1 MTIIPSDSKMTP
13 VKAVLFDLDDTLLD
27 HQHSNR
33 IGLATAQQKYQC
45 LREKRL
51 EELERENLNLLN
63 DLHDKFLRGIYSLDE
78 ARVERFRKLFALCD
92 EEVTHA
98 VATTA
103 FKCFRQAYLAA
114 RRPVC
119 GVIPLLNRLKPDV
132 KIAVVTNN
140 LVAEQQDKL
149 RACRLEQLVDAL
161 VVSEEA
167 GFVKPDP
174 AIFEIALNR
183 LQCRAEEAVM
193 IGDLW
198 DVDILGAYRAGIRAI
213 WLNRYGATCPDANIA
228 TEINSFEPV
237 EMVLDLVLKGRR
249 ANPSTAI

>member
-1 MTIIPSDSKMTP
+1 MTIISSDSNVTP

-27 HQHSNR
+27 HQHCNR
-33 IGLATAQQKYQC
+33 IGLAAVQQKYQC
-45 LREKRL
+45 WREKPL
-51 EELERENLNLLN
+51 EELERENLRLLN
-63 DLHDKFLRGIYSLDE
+63 DLHDKFLRGIYSLDQ
-78 ARVERFRKLFALCD
+78 ARVERFSKLFALCD
-92 EEVTHA
+92 QEVTHA

-103 FKCFRQAYLAA
+103 STYFRQAYLAA

-119 GVIPLLNRLKPDV
+119 GVIPLLNRLRPDV

-149 RACRLEQLVDAL
+149 RACSLERLIDVL

-174 AIFEIALNR
+174 AIFEVALNR

-193 IGDLW
+193 VGDLW

-213 WLNRYGATCPDANIA
+213 WFNRYGATCPDPTIA
-228 TEINSFEPV
+228 TEINSFEPL
-237 EMVLDLVLKGRR
+237 EMVLDLVLEGIC
-249 ANPSTAI
+249 A